1 MVPPQSLQRG
11 DRFFAF
17 APLAARAFVRAL
29 DPMLTSKASER
40 VATTVVAGCDTSSAL
55 RSASPGPDGGKVKET
70 LQDSPNESALLAQL
84 EEERRARRAAESAV
98 ERALR
103 LQRVT
108 SDLGEVLD
116 VAGVIAVV
124 LEQGAAQYDAT
135 SGSVVLLDGS
145 KRMLRLAGSIGLP
158 GDSAER
164 WGTFSVDAEVPLA
177 EAVRTKETVVTP
189 SLEAMRS
196 YRDLTTHQSESK
208 GFVSVPLLLKG
219 EVMGGMGLSFG
230 APNDFSADDIAF
242 IEALAQQCAQA
253 LDRIRLYD
261 EERAARRVAEQA
273 RERLAF
279 LAEASDVLAG
289 SLDYTSTLAR
299 VARLA
304 VPKLADWCAVEVVD
318 TDGTSRSYTV
328 EHVDPAKVASAY
340 QLRRDYPPDPDADI
354 GSAAVVRT
362 GQPQLISEITDEILA
377 SVARDERHLE
387 LMRQLSIRSLI
398 VVPLSARGRTLGT
411 LTLVSSDPERIFA
424 EEDMGF
430 AMDLARRAATAV
442 DNASLYEERSH
453 VARVL
458 QRTLLPAQLP
468 FIPGVEMAARYRPA
482 AERHGLGGDFY
493 DAFLDADRGWAIVVG
508 DVQGKGANAAAVTG
522 LIRHTLRASAMHQT
536 DPGSVISILNDV
548 LLQED
553 VQRFCTV
560 AYMRLD
566 LTDEGVRVCGIA
578 AGHPTPYILRADGSV
593 EEFQSSGMLVGVF
606 EDYES
611 VTGELYL
618 APGDAVVLYTDGVTD
633 QRAEDAGLGEDGLR
647 SLLEGCTDRSADDI
661 AEAVANAA
669 GGDGPPFDDVAVL
682 VFKVET

>member
-1 MVPPQSLQRG
+1 M
-11 DRFFAF
+11 
-17 APLAARAFVRAL
+17 
-29 DPMLTSKASER
+29 
-40 VATTVVAGCDTSSAL
+40 
-55 RSASPGPDGGKVKET
+55 KEV

-84 EEERRARRAAESAV
+84 EEEKRARRAAEAAA

-108 SDLGEVLD
+108 SGLGEVLD
-116 VAGVIAVV
+116 VPGVIAVV
-124 LEQGAAQYDAT
+124 LEQGAAQYNAT
-135 SGSVVLLDGS
+135 SGSVVLLDEGTG
-145 KRMLRLAGSIGLP
+145 MLRLAGSIGLP
-158 GDSAER
+158 SASIER
-164 WGTFSVDAEVPLA
+164 WGSFPLDAEVPLA
-177 EAVRTKETVVTP
+177 EAVRTKKTVVTP
-189 SLEAMRS
+189 SLEALRT
-196 YRDLTTHQSESK
+196 YRDLTTHTSESK
-208 GFVSVPLLLKG
+208 GFVSVPLFLKG
-219 EVMGGMGLSFG
+219 SVIGGMGLTFG
-230 APNDFSADDIAF
+230 ASNEFSVDDIEF

-253 LDRIRLYD
+253 LDRIWLYD
-261 EERAARRVAEQA
+261 EERAARRAAERA

-304 VPKLADWCAVEVVD
+304 VPKLADWCAVEVVAE
-318 TDGTSRSYTV
+318 DGTSRSYTV
-328 EHVDPAKVASAY
+328 EHVDPTKVASAY
-340 QLRRDYPPDPDADI
+340 QLRRDYPPDPDAEI
-354 GSAAVVRT
+354 GSAAVVRS
-362 GQPQLISEITDEILA
+362 GRPQLIPEITDDVLVNA
-377 SVARDERHLE
+377 ARDERHLE
-387 LMRQLSIRSLI
+387 LMRGLGIRSVL
-398 VVPLSARGRTLGT
+398 VVPLTARGRTLGT
-411 LTLVSSDPERIFA
+411 LTLVSDSERLFD
-424 EEDMGF
+424 EDDMEF

-468 FIPGVEMAARYRPA
+468 YIPGVEMAARYRPA
-482 AERHGLGGDFY
+482 AERHQLGGDFY

-566 LTDEGVRVCGIA
+566 LTPEGVRVCGIA
-578 AGHPTPYILRADGSV
+578 AGHPTPFVLRADGSV
-593 EEFQSSGMLVGVF
+593 EEFRSSGMLVGVF
-606 EDYES
+606 EDYEA
-611 VTGELYL
+611 VTGELYV

-633 QRAEDAGLGEDGLR
+633 QRAEDAGLGEEGLR
-647 SLLEGCTDRSADDI
+647 SLLQGCVERSADDI
-661 AEAVANAA
+661 AEAVADAA
-669 GGDGPPFDDVAVL
+669 GGEGPPFDDVAVL
-682 VFKVET
+682 VFRVEPS